1 MTRQQPVERENNLQP
16 QRQLDTKELERIIRP
31 EINLEKVSIWRP
43 ESARNLPLEKKTF
56 SREFSLPDGLKVK
69 GILTISPTV
78 EGDFT
83 TKHQR
88 IYYAIIKLWED
99 KGRSIGH
106 VPFSK
111 QGIARILGKGWT
123 KRINDDIGEALRLFR
138 ITPFVIEYEYKD
150 TSTGE
155 DIRIFANTFNILSDL
170 RTIEKKKDGHITHEA
185 GYFRFSDFVLKNLY
199 ANNSKPLFFD
209 VAISFQSEI
218 AQILY
223 THLDLMLYTKPRYER
238 RSTKL
243 FEDLGIK
250 GKAYKNAADRKRT
263 LERALTE
270 LRSARI
276 TSGIIKTAEI
286 QRTEDKTDWKL
297 VCTRGRAIKTIEIP
311 PPPAPL
317 AIEPDKGAAE
327 AENLVRYFHQV
338 FFGNSEKVFPE
349 GRALDQARTLIAQ
362 HGYERAKAIVDFA
375 RKDSKETEFKIRTFG
390 GVMQY
395 QTPALAEHER
405 REANQARQKAIE
417 EEQRLQRIEE
427 DYFRFFESEFR
438 AYQKAELDRI
448 KQESREAFNQFK
460 AWFDKN
466 HAKELRFTESETRR
480 EEIRTTRAAS
490 FFANVRPDLGIRL
503 TDFDEWDERHNA
515 EKCDPLE
522 NHARVSQV
530 LFERAGLSQ

>member
-1 MTRQQPVERENNLQP
+1 MMKRQPEQERDLQP

-43 ESARNLPLEKKTF
+43 ESARDLPLEKKTF
-56 SREFSLPDGLKVK
+56 SRDFALPDGLKVK
-69 GILTISPTV
+69 GTLTISPTV

-111 QGIARILGKGWT
+111 RGIARILGKSYSNHIDAAI
-123 KRINDDIGEALRLFR
+123 KEALLLFR
-138 ITPFVIEYEYKD
+138 ITPFILEYEYKD
-150 TSTGE
+150 QSTGE
-155 DIRIFANTFNILSDL
+155 DIKIHDKVFNILSDL
-170 RTIEKKKDGHITHEA
+170 KIIEKKKDGHITHEA

-223 THLDLMLYTKPRYER
+223 THLDLMLYAKPRYER

-243 FEDLGIK
+243 FEDLRIK

-270 LRSARI
+270 LRGARI
-276 TSGIIKTAEI
+276 TSGIIKTAQVE
-286 QRTEDKTDWKL
+286 RTEDKTDWKL
-297 VCTRGRAIKTIEIP
+297 VCTRGRAIKATEIP
-311 PPPAPL
+311 APPAAP
-317 AIEPDKGAAE
+317 AAPEPDKGAEDAQS
-327 AENLVRYFHQV
+327 LVRYFHQV
-338 FFGNSEKVFPE
+338 FFGASEKVFLE

-362 HGYERAKAIVDFA
+362 HGYERAKAIIDYA
-375 RKDSKETEFKIRTFG
+375 RRDAKETAFKIRTFG

-395 QTPALAEHER
+395 QTPALNQYDRWQAEKRANGKIQSEREAER
-405 REANQARQKAIE
+405 RLEMAELNYFDLFADAYFEFFFAAVEELKTNQADEWARFEDETKAE
-417 EEQRLQRIEE
+417 RKKV
-427 DYFRFFESEFR
+427 FRFCEDVTSNSWRQVF
-438 AYQKAELDRI
+438 AGYV
-448 KQESREAFNQFK
+448 
-460 AWFDKN
+460 
-466 HAKELRFTESETRR
+466 RR
-480 EEIRTTRAAS
+480 Y
-490 FFANVRPDLGIRL
+490 
-503 TDFDEWDERHNA
+503 FDETHPLHVPDFWQWDKTKNPEGF
-515 EKCDPLE
+515 DPLTNE
-522 NHARVSQV
+522 GMLRLGV
-530 LFERAGLSQ
+530 E